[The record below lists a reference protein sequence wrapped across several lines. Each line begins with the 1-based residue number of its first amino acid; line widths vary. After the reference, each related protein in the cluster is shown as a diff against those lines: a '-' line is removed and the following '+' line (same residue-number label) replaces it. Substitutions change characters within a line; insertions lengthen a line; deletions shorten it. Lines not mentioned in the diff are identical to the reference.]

1 MGFFTTSVTG
11 LKTVV
16 TAIGAGVGVWGVINL
31 LEDMVTIIPVQN
43 HRVSKTQCLL
53 CEKILKEKCTSYVD
67 NMTISC
73 KAKGDTMKI
82 EYTKVGDYYLP
93 NLDYP
98 EEARPIGCWGMLRK
112 EYLKA
117 HKSGTYTY
125 LLLTARLDSYLAD
138 LNEQSQE
145 HFELIEAQM
154 RSAEGVTEKLKRQN
168 PMEWVR
174 HCNNIRNRAA
184 EIIKQE
190 LIYV

>member
-1 MGFFTTSVTG
+1 
-11 LKTVV
+11 
-16 TAIGAGVGVWGVINL
+16 
-31 LEDMVTIIPVQN
+31 
-43 HRVSKTQCLL
+43 
-53 CEKILKEKCTSYVD
+53 
-67 NMTISC
+67 
-73 KAKGDTMKI
+73 MKI

-138 LNEQSQE
+138 LNEQAQE
-145 HFELIEAQM
+145 RYELIEAQI
-154 RSAEGVTEKLKRQN
+154 RSAEGVTEELKACN

-174 HCNNIRNRAA
+174 QCNNVENRVL
-184 EIIKQE
+184 EIVLSE
-190 LIYV
+190 LVYV

>member
-1 MGFFTTSVTG
+1 MSELRKKIHDDNNG
-11 LKTVV
+11 L
-16 TAIGAGVGVWGVINL
+16 
-31 LEDMVTIIPVQN
+31 D
-43 HRVSKTQCLL
+43 
-53 CEKILKEKCTSYVD
+53 YVL
-67 NMTISC
+67 
-73 KAKGDTMKI
+73 
-82 EYTKVGDYYLP
+82 VGDCYLP
-93 NLDYP
+93 VLSLP
-98 EEARPIGCWGMLRK
+98 EETRPIGCWGMLRK
-112 EYLKA
+112 EYLKE